1 MVRTLVAVVDETEE
15 SRLAVDFA
23 ARRAAREAGRLLL
36 VHVLPPPD
44 FVQWGAVADAM
55 EEEARAEGQRVLEA
69 VADRVEAMTGAR
81 PATELR
87 VGEPGQ
93 QVLDVVQDTPGVAA
107 LVLAAAASG
116 SAGPLVSFFTGE
128 RLAGLPCPLVLV
140 PGGLA
145 PRDIAALA

>member
-1 MVRTLVAVVDETEE
+1 MARTLVAVVDETEE

-23 ARRAAREAGRLLL
+23 ARRAAREQGRLLL

-44 FVQWGAVADAM
+44 FVQWGAVAEAM
-55 EEEARAEGQRVLEA
+55 EEEARAEGQRVLAA

-81 PATELR
+81 PATVLR
-87 VGEPGQ
+87 VGEPGE
-93 QVLDVVQDTPGVAA
+93 QVLDVVRDTPGVAA

-116 SAGPLVSFFTGE
+116 FAGPLVSFFTGE